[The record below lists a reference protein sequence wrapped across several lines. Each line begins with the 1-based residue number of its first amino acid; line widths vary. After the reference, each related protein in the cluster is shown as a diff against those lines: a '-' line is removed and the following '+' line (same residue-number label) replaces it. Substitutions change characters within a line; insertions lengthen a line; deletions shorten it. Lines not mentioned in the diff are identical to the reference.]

1 MMNPAEFANIAALEE
16 NFWWFRGMR
25 DILCALLDPIARDR
39 KLNRVLEAGCGTGH
53 LSRFLEARYL
63 WSMVPLDLAAE
74 GLQYGRSLG
83 VERMVQGN
91 IATLPFASNAF
102 DALISMDVLVHFPR
116 GEEATPFAEFVRVV
130 KPGGLLAIR
139 VSALDILRSR
149 HSQFAHERQRF
160 TKERLLALAGHHGLR
175 VLRCTYLNSLLLPV
189 SFTKFRII
197 EPLMGGPP
205 ESGVQPVPRWLD
217 NLLYI
222 PLRLEKSWLAAGW
235 NFPLGQSLLLLA
247 EKPRQ

>member
-25 DILCALLDPIARDR
+25 EILCDLLDPIARER
-39 KLNRVLEAGCGTGH
+39 SFTRVLEGGCGTGH
-53 LSRFLEARYL
+53 LSRHLAARYQ
-63 WSMVPLDLAAE
+63 WKMVPLDLAPE

-91 IATLPFASNAF
+91 IAALPFADNSF
-102 DALISMDVLVHFPR
+102 DALVSMDVLVHFPR
-116 GEEATPFAEFVRVV
+116 GQEVTPFAEFVRVV

-139 VSALDILRSR
+139 VSALDLLRSR
-149 HSQFAHERQRF
+149 HSEFAHERQRF
-160 TKERLLALAGHHGLR
+160 TRPRLLTLAARHRLR

-189 SFTKFRII
+189 SFTKFRVI
-197 EPLMGGPP
+197 EPLMSGPA
-205 ESGVQPVPRWLD
+205 ESGVQPLPGWLD